1 MQGSSETKMTD
12 FKQLKLNDWLIKQC
26 NKMGLVSP
34 TPVQL
39 HCIPEIL
46 SGKDCIG
53 CSKTGSG
60 KTLAFAIPVLQK
72 LSEDPYG
79 IFALILTP
87 TRELACQIADQFRVL
102 GKPINLELCLI
113 IGGMDM
119 MKQGKELARH
129 PHIVISTPG
138 RLADHLESCNTF
150 TLKSIKFLILD
161 EADRLLEGQFNNQF
175 RKCQILSMGLT
186 SLGFENVSLHS
197 MKAQRE
203 RFISLSK
210 FKSNK
215 VKILVATDVASRGLD
230 IPTVDMVINYNIPK
244 PKTYIHRVGRT
255 ARAGRGGMAVT
266 LVSQFDVDSVHKIE
280 NFINRKLS
288 LYETKAMTLNTI
300 FNSLP
305 KQKQTLLFSATITQ
319 NVQNMEKH
327 LSNKFYWSQVEE
339 ISTVDQLEQFYVLMP
354 ALVRDPYLVHIIHHY
369 LEKNQNNS
377 LIIFTGSCKL
387 FSGLDI
393 PTVDMVIN
401 YNIPKPKT
409 YIHRVGRTAR
419 AGRGGMAVTLVSQ
432 FDVDSVHKIE
442 NFINRKL
449 SLYETKEKRVL
460 DIMLQVSVAMRE
472 AEIRL
477 GETDFGERKII
488 NQKKRK
494 ILEAEN
500 KKKPKDSVTK
510 KSDKVN
516 NKQKKKKKLLEN

>member
-1 MQGSSETKMTD
+1 MTD

-26 NKMGLVSP
+26 NKMGLLSP

-46 SGKDCIG
+46 LGKDCIG

-129 PHIVISTPG
+129 PHIVIATPG

-161 EADRLLEGQFNNQF
+161 EADRLLEGQFNNQ
-175 RKCQILSMGLT
+175 
-186 SLGFENVSLHS
+186 
-197 MKAQRE
+197 
-203 RFISLSK
+203 
-210 FKSNK
+210 
-215 VKILVATDVASRGLD
+215 
-230 IPTVDMVINYNIPK
+230 
-244 PKTYIHRVGRT
+244 
-255 ARAGRGGMAVT
+255 
-266 LVSQFDVDSVHKIE
+266 
-280 NFINRKLS
+280 
-288 LYETKAMTLNTI
+288 LNTI

-354 ALVRDPYLVHIIHHY
+354 ALVRDPYLVHIIHRY

-377 LIIFTGSCKL
+377 LIIFTGSCKKCQIL
-387 FSGLDI
+387 SMALTSLGFENVSLHSMKAQRERFISLSKFKSNKVKILVATDVASRGLDI

-401 YNIPKPKT
+401 YNVPKPKT

-432 FDVDSVHKIE
+432 FDVDSVHKVE
-442 NFINRKL
+442 NFINKKL

-460 DIMLQVSVAMRE
+460 DIMLQVSVATRE

-500 KKKPKDSVTK
+500 KKKPKDCVTK
-510 KSDKVN
+510 KSDKIN
-516 NKQKKKKKLLEN
+516 NKQKKKRKKLLEN